1 MLLKLSDIW
10 SEEKVQL
17 WLRPYEI
24 IVTSQESGIIE
35 PILNAV
41 SLHQVCDVII
51 VLINSFIF
59 QKCFVYLTIL
69 FFNNLS

>member
-51 VLINSFIF
+51 VWINSFVLL
-59 QKCFVYLTIL
+59 KY
-69 FFNNLS
+69 FFNMNLS